1 MENNVIE
8 ILFIGDIVG
17 KPGRRAVRDY
27 LQNNKFDFVIANVEN
42 ASHGFGLTLKNHNDL
57 IEYGIDAFT
66 SGNHIWD
73 KNDIYDYIDNSD
85 RLIRPLNYPNC
96 AYGVGYRI
104 FDVLGKR
111 IGVINLLGRTF
122 MAPVD
127 SPFSALKEV
136 FENIKNKVDFTIVDI
151 HAEAT
156 AEKLSLA
163 YLAKDLGINA
173 VIGTHTHVQTADE
186 QIIGGKT
193 FYITDVGFVGAKN
206 SIIGMDIETS
216 LKRWLTCIN
225 YRLEVPN
232 GDIAHFDAVKFS
244 LNQVDLSF
252 VQVKRISLDINLS
265 YDNEEKGQ
273 QE

>member
-1 MENNVIE
+1 MKDNLIE

-27 LQNNKFDFVIANVEN
+27 LQKNKFDFVIANVEN
-42 ASHGFGLTLKNHNDL
+42 ASHGFGLTQKNHNEL
-57 IEYGIDAFT
+57 IEYGVNAFT

-73 KNDIYDYIDNSD
+73 KNDIYDYIDTSD

-96 AYGVGYRI
+96 TYGTGYKI
-104 FDVLGKR
+104 FDVLGKK

-122 MAPVD
+122 MTPVD
-127 SPFSALKEV
+127 SPFSALKELY
-136 FENIKNKVDFTIVDI
+136 EKIKDEVDFTIIDI

-186 QIIGGKT
+186 QIIDNKT
-193 FYITDVGFVGAKN
+193 LYISDVGFVGAKN
-206 SIIGMDIETS
+206 SIIGMDIESS

-225 YRLEVPN
+225 YRLEIPD
-232 GDIAHFDAVKFS
+232 GDVAHFDALKFC

-252 VQVKRISLDINLS
+252 VHVQRINFDINLS
-265 YDNEEKGQ
+265 DYNEEKGQ

>member
-1 MENNVIE
+1 MESNVIE

-17 KPGRRAVRDY
+17 KPGRRAVREY
-27 LQNNKFDFVIANVEN
+27 LQKNKFDFVIANVEN
-42 ASHGFGLTLKNHNDL
+42 ASHGFGLTQKNHNDL

-73 KNDIYDYIDNSD
+73 KNDIYDYIDTSD

-96 AYGVGYRI
+96 NYGTGYRI
-104 FDVLGKR
+104 FNIKGKK

-122 MAPVD
+122 MSPVD
-127 SPFSALKEV
+127 SPFESLQNC
-136 FENIKNKVDFTIVDI
+136 FEKIKDKVDFTIIDI

-173 VIGTHTHVQTADE
+173 VLGTHTHVQTSDE
-186 QIIGGKT
+186 QIIDGKT
-193 FYITDVGFVGAKN
+193 LYITDVGFTGAKN

-225 YRLEVPN
+225 YRLDVPN
-232 GDIAHFDAVKFS
+232 CDIAHFDAIKFS
-244 LNQVDLSF
+244 LTQADLRF
-252 VQVKRISLDINLS
+252 MEVKRISLDFNLS

>member
-1 MENNVIE
+1 MENNLIE

-17 KPGRRAVRDY
+17 KPGRKAVREF
-27 LQNNKFDFVIANVEN
+27 LQQNKFDFVIANVEN
-42 ASHGFGLTLKNHNDL
+42 ASHGFGLTQKNHNEL
-57 IEYGIDAFT
+57 IEYGVNAFT

-73 KNDIYDYIDNSD
+73 KNDIYDYIDSSD

-96 AYGVGYRI
+96 EYGVGYRI
-104 FDVLGKR
+104 FNIKEKK

-136 FENIKNKVDFTIVDI
+136 YENIKNDVDFVIADI

-156 AEKLSLA
+156 AEKISIA

-173 VIGTHTHVQTADE
+173 VIGTHTHVQTSDE
-186 QIIGGKT
+186 RIIENKT
-193 FYITDVGFVGAKN
+193 LYITDVGYVGAKN
-206 SIIGMDIETS
+206 SIIGMDIEAS

-225 YRLEVPN
+225 YRLDVPN
-232 GDIAHFDAVKFS
+232 DDIAHFDALKFS
-244 LNQVDLSF
+244 LNQSDLSF
-252 VQVKRISLDINLS
+252 NHVERISLDINLS

-273 QE
+273 AE